1 MDKFYPNRDGQ
12 PIEIIIL
19 WVVPTW
25 GWCPANHHFL
35 VLDPCEAHRIFNQ
48 IPRFK
53 ASVLKQCGDCQVAGS
68 SEKLENDYIEHIGVI

>member
-1 MDKFYPNRDGQ
+1 
-12 PIEIIIL
+12 
-19 WVVPTW
+19 
-25 GWCPANHHFL
+25 

-53 ASVLKQCGDCQVAGS
+53 ASVLKQCGDCQVVGS